1 MHEALS
7 SAADQPDAPQMT
19 VVLLETFSYAVNVT
33 TDEGLLPIHLA
44 AMSGFSTGLRTLF
57 AYNFK
62 TIYCRECTEMM
73 LPIDFAVDGY
83 NAEEVEVSDALSSNR
98 ELLSVAHQHSLS
110 KENSIDKK
118 GNFMSCIEILLSSS
132 FYGRPIL
139 NPRNPARNEPFLPLH
154 GTVIS
159 QPLLATWKSLLSL
172 YGRDHISDEDKL
184 GRTIAHT
191 LCASKSHDQ
200 ATEIEMAKDM
210 HSHDSD
216 LFSLVDNYG
225 FLPLHLCL
233 LNTNVP
239 HNFLRTIMEF
249 NRSSVEVEINGSL
262 HSSYKGF
269 TAYQVAAASN
279 CDLSVIM
286 FLLRSNPTLVQT

>member
-7 SAADQPDAPQMT
+7 SAADQPDAPQIT

-83 NAEEVEVSDALSSNR
+83 NSEEVEVSDVSNR
-98 ELLSVAHQHSLS
+98 ELLSVAHQHSVP

-139 NPRNPARNEPFLPLH
+139 SPRNSARNEPFLPLH
-154 GTVIS
+154 GAVTS
-159 QPLLATWKSLLSL
+159 QPLLPTWKSLLSL

-191 LCASKSHDQ
+191 LCATKSHDE

-210 HSHDSD
+210 HNHDSD

-225 FLPLHLCL
+225 FLPLHLTL
-233 LNTNVP
+233 LSEHVP
-239 HNFLRTIMEF
+239 NNFLRTIIEF
-249 NRSSVEVEINGSL
+249 NRSSIEVEINGSL
-262 HSSYKGF
+262 QSLYTGL

-286 FLLRSNPTLVQT
+286 LLLRSNPTLVQS